1 MADVYKHVTENKV
14 VLTMRGREA
23 IQHVS
28 NSELIRLGRQVVEK
42 VQTARQA
49 EETAKQAQ
57 ETAKQAA
64 ETAME
69 AEESTKQPEDNAQ
82 QTEEGVQQADEK
94 TGQSDETTGNQG
106 QADAVIDDVGDGPH
120 YNDGLSDEDL
130 EIRFRVLNVIY

>member
-14 VLTMRGREA
+14 VLTLRGREA

-94 TGQSDETTGNQG
+94 TGQSDETTGNEG

>member
-14 VLTMRGREA
+14 VLTLRGREA

-130 EIRFRVLNVIY
+130 EIRFRVLNVMY

>member
-1 MADVYKHVTENKV
+1 
-14 VLTMRGREA
+14 
-23 IQHVS
+23 
-28 NSELIRLGRQVVEK
+28 
-42 VQTARQA
+42 
-49 EETAKQAQ
+49 
-57 ETAKQAA
+57 
-64 ETAME
+64 ME

-82 QTEEGVQQADEK
+82 QTDEGVQQADEK

>member
-14 VLTMRGREA
+14 VLTLRGREA

>member
-14 VLTMRGREA
+14 VLTLRGREA

-49 EETAKQAQ
+49 EETAKQA
-57 ETAKQAA
+57 A
-64 ETAME
+64 ENAME
-69 AEESTKQPEDNAQ
+69 AEETTIQPEDNAQ
-82 QTEEGVQQADEK
+82 QTDEGVQQADEK
-94 TGQSDETTGNQG
+94 TGQSDETTGNEG

-130 EIRFRVLNVIY
+130 EIRFRVLNVMY

>member
-14 VLTMRGREA
+14 VLTLRGREA

-49 EETAKQAQ
+49 EETAKQA
-57 ETAKQAA
+57 A

-69 AEESTKQPEDNAQ
+69 AEETTIQPEDNAQ

-106 QADAVIDDVGDGPH
+106 QADAVIDVGDGPH

-130 EIRFRVLNVIY
+130 EIRFRVLNDMY

>member
-14 VLTMRGREA
+14 VLTLRGREA

-49 EETAKQAQ
+49 EETAKQA
-57 ETAKQAA
+57 A

-69 AEESTKQPEDNAQ
+69 AEETTIQPEDNAQ

>member
-14 VLTMRGREA
+14 VLTLRGREA

-94 TGQSDETTGNQG
+94 TGQSDETTGNEG
-106 QADAVIDDVGDGPH
+106 QADAVIDVGDGPH

>member
-14 VLTMRGREA
+14 VLTLRGREA

-82 QTEEGVQQADEK
+82 QTAEGVQQADEK

>member
-14 VLTMRGREA
+14 VLTLRGREA

-82 QTEEGVQQADEK
+82 QTDEGVQQADEK
-94 TGQSDETTGNQG
+94 TGQSDETTGNEG

>member
-14 VLTMRGREA
+14 VLTLRGREA

-82 QTEEGVQQADEK
+82 QTDEGVQQADEK